1 MRVLKFMHVSHG
13 DTYLGLKHVSNVKQD
28 PISLGQNPIRRT
40 KDKKTI
46 KHNGI

>member
-1 MRVLKFMHVSHG
+1 MSQMSSK
-13 DTYLGLKHVSNVKQD
+13 D

-46 KHNGI
+46 KA